1 MRKPENASAV
11 FSAEGACP
19 PARQGPASGGQDRRI
34 TEAERDAVYKTIY
47 SRRDIRSF
55 FKPDP
60 IPPEVLARI
69 LKAAHHAGSV
79 GYMQP
84 WNFIVVEN
92 QKVKEKVRQ
101 AFERER
107 EEASLLFEGERRKKY
122 LSYKLEGILEA
133 PINLVVTS
141 DPTRFGPQVIGRHS
155 IPETD
160 IYSTCCAIQN
170 LWLAARAEN
179 IGVGWVSILKREDL
193 YTIFE
198 IPQHLTIVA
207 YLCLGYVTHFPEKP
221 DLERLGWGERVP
233 LEELVS
239 FNRWRGG
246 VPEGWRDFHLLL
258 REA

>member
-1 MRKPENASAV
+1 M
-11 FSAEGACP
+11 
-19 PARQGPASGGQDRRI
+19 I
-34 TEAERDAVYKTIY
+34 TETERDAVYKTIY
-47 SRRDIRSF
+47 GRRDVRSF

-60 IPPEVLARI
+60 VPPEVLARI

-84 WNFIVVEN
+84 WNFIVVEDPS
-92 QKVKEKVRQ
+92 VKEKVKIS
-101 AFERER
+101 FEKERTEAGGLFDSAKRE
-107 EEASLLFEGERRKKY
+107 KY

-133 PINLVVTS
+133 PVNLVVTS

-160 IYSTCCAIQN
+160 VYSTCLAIQN

-193 YTIFE
+193 YEIFE
-198 IPQHLTIVA
+198 IPPHITIVA
-207 YLCLGYVTHFPEKP
+207 YLCLGTVTHFPEKP
-221 DLERLGWGERVP
+221 DLENLGWGQRTA

-239 FNRWRGG
+239 FNKWKAHP
-246 VPEGWRDFHLLL
+246 PENWKDFHLLL
-258 REA
+258 KKEEKEP